1 MQVNIVLD
9 GRFSR
14 VTSYTDT
21 RQATGEIT
29 GGNMP
34 WICLKDQ
41 YPEAG
46 KYYLFINGDHLP
58 FVGFWKKD
66 YGATVDGELCRP
78 THWMPLPEPPVVSNN
93 GFNLTPPVDGAS

>member
-1 MQVNIVLD
+1 MEMGVLLILSAD
-9 GRFSR
+9 AMC
-14 VTSYTDT
+14 YADT

-29 GGNMP
+29 GGKMP

-58 FVGFWKKD
+58 FVGFWKEN

-78 THWMPLPEPPVVSNN
+78 THWMPLPEPPVEHPTTIS
-93 GFNLTPPVDGAS
+93 T